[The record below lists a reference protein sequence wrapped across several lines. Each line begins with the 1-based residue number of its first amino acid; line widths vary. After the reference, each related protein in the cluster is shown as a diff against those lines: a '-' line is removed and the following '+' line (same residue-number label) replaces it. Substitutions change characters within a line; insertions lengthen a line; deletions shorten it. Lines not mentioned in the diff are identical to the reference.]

1 MIRIEQ
7 IRNYFPALI
16 RENSIS
22 DKHILKEYLQLMIL
36 DYLSSTPYIRKMT
49 FIGGTNLRL
58 AKGIDRFSED
68 LDFDCKDL
76 PKEEFIEMTNG
87 VIRFLE
93 CSGLQVEARDK
104 DNPKLTAFR
113 RNIHFPELL
122 FDLGLSGHKEE
133 RFLIKIES
141 QDQGVIYSPVIT
153 NIKGCGFFFPFP
165 VPPDGVLCSMKV
177 AAMLARSKGRDFYD
191 LMFLL
196 AQAKPDY
203 DFLSKRCGIHDLQE
217 LKRATNEL
225 LKTIDLMKKQ
235 KDFEHLLF
243 NKANSEKILM
253 FREFVESLT
262 E

>member
-7 IRNYFPALI
+7 IKNYFPAQI
-16 RENSIS
+16 RETSIF
-22 DKHILKEYLQLMIL
+22 DKHILKEYLQLIIL
-36 DYLSSTPYIRKMT
+36 DYLSSTPYIQKMT

-58 AKGIDRFSED
+58 VKGIDRFSED

-76 PKEEFIEMTNG
+76 SKDEFIEMTDG
-87 VIRFLE
+87 VVQFLE
-93 CSGLQVEARDK
+93 RSGLRVEVKDK
-104 DNPKLTAFR
+104 ENPKLTAFR

-141 QDQGVIYSPVIT
+141 QDQGIIYPPVVT
-153 NIKGCGFFFPFP
+153 NIRGCGFFFPFP
-165 VPPDGVLCSMKV
+165 VPSDGVLCSMKI

-196 AQAKPDY
+196 AQSKPDY
-203 DFLSKRCGIHDLQE
+203 DFLSKRCGIYNLQE
-217 LKRATNEL
+217 FRQATAEL
-225 LKTIDLMKKQ
+225 LKTVDLKKKQ

-243 NKANSEKILM
+243 NKVNSGKILR
-253 FREFVESLT
+253 FGEFIDSLT

>member
-7 IRNYFPALI
+7 IKKYFPAQI
-16 RENSIS
+16 RENSIF
-22 DKHILKEYLQLMIL
+22 DKRILKEYLQLIIM
-36 DYLSSTPYIRKMT
+36 DYLSSTPYIRKTT

-58 AKGIDRFSED
+58 VKGIDRFSED
-68 LDFDCKDL
+68 LDFDCKEL
-76 PKEEFIEMTNG
+76 LKEAFIEMTNG
-87 VIRFLE
+87 IIQFLE
-93 CSGLQVEARDK
+93 RSGFRVEIRDK
-104 DNPKLTAFR
+104 DNSKLTAFR

-133 RFLIKIES
+133 RFLIKVES
-141 QDQGVIYSPVIT
+141 QDQGIAYKPVIA

-165 VPPDGVLCSMKV
+165 VPSDGVLCSMKI

-196 AQAKPDY
+196 SQSKPDY
-203 DFLSKRCGIHDLQE
+203 DFLQKRCGISNLQE
-217 LKRATNEL
+217 LKEAANKLIETV
-225 LKTIDLMKKQ
+225 DLNKKQ

-243 NKANSEKILM
+243 NKANSAKILR
-253 FREFVESLT
+253 FSDFVNSLT

>member
-1 MIRIEQ
+1 MIQFEQ
-7 IRNYFPALI
+7 IRNYFPAQI
-16 RENSIS
+16 RENSIF
-22 DKHILKEYLQLMIL
+22 DKHMLKEYIQLMIL
-36 DYLSSTPYIRKMT
+36 DYLSSTPYIRKT
-49 FIGGTNLRL
+49 AFIGGTVLRL

-76 PKEEFIEMTNG
+76 SKEEFIEMTNE
-87 VIRFLE
+87 VIRFLAR
-93 CSGLQVEARDK
+93 SGLRVEARDK

-113 RNIHFPELL
+113 CNIHFPELL

-141 QDQGVIYSPVIT
+141 QDQGIIYNPVIV

-165 VPPDGVLCSMKV
+165 VTSDGVLCSMKI

-196 AQAKPDY
+196 ALTKPDY
-203 DFLSKRCGIHDLQE
+203 DFLSKRCGIHHLQE
-217 LKRATNEL
+217 FKQAANEL
-225 LKTIDLMKKQ
+225 LKTVDLKKKQ

-243 NKANSEKILM
+243 NKANSEKILR
-253 FREFVESLT
+253 FGDFVNSLA

>member
-1 MIRIEQ
+1 MIQIEQ
-7 IRNYFPALI
+7 IKNYFPAQI
-16 RENSIS
+16 RENSIF

-58 AKGIDRFSED
+58 VKGIDRFSED

-76 PKEEFIEMTNG
+76 SKDEFLEMTNG
-87 VIRFLE
+87 VILFLE
-93 CSGLQVEARDK
+93 RSGLRVEARDK
-104 DNPKLTAFR
+104 DNPKLMAFR

-141 QDQGVIYSPVIT
+141 QDQRVIYEPVIT

-165 VPPDGVLCSMKV
+165 VPSDGVLCSMKI

-196 AQAKPDY
+196 AQASPDY
-203 DFLSKRCGIHDLQE
+203 DFLSKRCGANNLQE
-217 LKRATNEL
+217 FKEVTYELIKTVDLK
-225 LKTIDLMKKQ
+225 KKQ

-243 NKANSEKILM
+243 NKVNSEKILQ
-253 FREFVESLT
+253 FEDFINSLT